1 MAPNISAPR
10 RSWRSRPPTASIK
23 ARVPADM
30 RLAMGEPVGLALNGA
45 RLSIFDKAS
54 GRVVRSS
61 IHDGGQQ
68 HG

>member
-1 MAPNISAPR
+1 
-10 RSWRSRPPTASIK
+10 
-23 ARVPADM
+23 VPADM

>member
-1 MAPNISAPR
+1 MAVE
-10 RSWRSRPPTASIK
+10 TADGMIK

-54 GRVVRSS
+54 GRVVRSA
-61 IHDGGQQ
+61 IHDGSRQ